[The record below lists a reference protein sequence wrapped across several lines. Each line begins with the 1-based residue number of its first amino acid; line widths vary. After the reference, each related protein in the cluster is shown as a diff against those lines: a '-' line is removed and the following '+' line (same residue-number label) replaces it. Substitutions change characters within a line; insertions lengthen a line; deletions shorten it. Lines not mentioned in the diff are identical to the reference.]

1 MPVRREQL
9 TKDSSTTDKQPPV
22 SDNTLVQRNDSIP
35 TLETT
40 ESKRKS
46 IVEIVKT
53 EQRALKVG
61 YTVSTV

>member
-9 TKDSSTTDKQPPV
+9 TKDSNTTDKQPPV
-22 SDNTLVQRNDSIP
+22 SDNTLTRNDSIP
-35 TLETT
+35 KLETT

-46 IVEIVKT
+46 IVDIVKT

>member
-9 TKDSSTTDKQPPV
+9 TKDSSSTDEQPPV
-22 SDNTLVQRNDSIP
+22 SDNTLVKRNDSVP
-35 TLETT
+35 KLEAT

-46 IVEIVKT
+46 VVEIVKT